1 MNFDRPAQMKTHIN
15 ADIKDLLNELKLKFL
30 SAKEMKESKEET
42 KKNFSNFLSTR
53 TYVWTMPN

>member
-1 MNFDRPAQMKTHIN
+1 
-15 ADIKDLLNELKLKFL
+15 
-30 SAKEMKESKEET
+30 MKESKEET